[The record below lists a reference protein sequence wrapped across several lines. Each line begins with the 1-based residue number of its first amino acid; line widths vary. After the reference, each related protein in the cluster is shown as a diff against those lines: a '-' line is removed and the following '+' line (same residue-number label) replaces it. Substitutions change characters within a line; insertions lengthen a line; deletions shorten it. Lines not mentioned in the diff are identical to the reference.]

1 MMGSQSG
8 GRANDGPELPGME
21 NLGAD
26 AGMMGEFIVLCLS
39 LSRAR
44 VLHIVGRFLSP
55 F

>member
-26 AGMMGEFIVLCLS
+26 AVMMGEFIVLLS
-39 LSRAR
+39 LSR
-44 VLHIVGRFLSP
+44 VQHIVGRFLSP